1 MTNEPPHFS
10 FFHKKKGLSHPVEQP
25 LYIANFY
32 KDLLY
37 AKILLMVSS

>member
-1 MTNEPPHFS
+1 MINEPPHFS
-10 FFHKKKGLSHPVEQP
+10 FFHKKRSSHPVEQP

-32 KDLLY
+32 NDLLY